1 MNVVIRRFV
10 IGTCLVVSGL
20 AVTVRPV
27 SAQVTD
33 QQVVDQAAVANAQA
47 TVNFDLPATTPT
59 LSWIAP
65 RSAPKARFSDAAMA
79 PRQASS
85 GGVGIG
91 ALVGYVNTSATG
103 DTNDT
108 DFSFDSGS
116 GWMAGIWFGGNRN
129 GVVGVMGELSYV
141 VKKVTNVSPEGN
153 TEVELGY
160 LEIPVLLRI
169 NIGQASASGFR
180 VYGLAGPVF
189 DFKVTDNQ
197 DDIDEFEGL
206 DNPFESFDIGIMAG
220 GGVEVARFS
229 FEVRGN
235 WGLQNI
241 VNTDFTDGRSLK
253 AFSLQVLGKIR
264 FN

>member
-1 MNVVIRRFV
+1 MNVAIRRFV
-10 IGTCLVVSGL
+10 IGTSLVVSGL

-47 TVNFDLPATTPT
+47 TVNFDLPVTTPNI
-59 LSWIAP
+59 SWVAP
-65 RSAPKARFSDAAMA
+65 RNTPKARFSDASMA
-79 PRQASS
+79 PRQSSS

-91 ALVGYVNTSATG
+91 ALIGYVNTSATG

-108 DFSFDSGS
+108 DFKFDSGS

-129 GVVGVMGELSYV
+129 GVLGVMGELSYV
-141 VKKVTNVSPEGN
+141 LKKVQPVGDDPNEPA
-153 TEVELGY
+153 VELGY

-169 NIGQASASGFR
+169 NIGQASANGFR
-180 VYGLAGPVF
+180 VYGVVGPAF
-189 DFKVTDNQ
+189 DFKISDNR
-197 DDIDEFEGL
+197 DDFGFD
-206 DNPFESFDIGIMAG
+206 DNAFESFDIGILAG
-220 GGVEVARFS
+220 GGFEVARLA

-235 WGLQNI
+235 WGLRNI
-241 VNTDFTDGRSLK
+241 VAQDITDNRSLK
-253 AFSLQVLGKIR
+253 AFSLQILGKIR

>member
-1 MNVVIRRFV
+1 MNVSIRRFV
-10 IGTCLVVSGL
+10 IGTSLVVSGL

-47 TVNFDLPATTPT
+47 TVNFDLPVTTPSI
-59 LSWIAP
+59 SWVAP
-65 RSAPKARFSDAAMA
+65 RNTPKARFSDAPMA
-79 PRQASS
+79 PRQSSS
-85 GGVGIG
+85 GGAGIG

-108 DFSFDSGS
+108 DFKFDSGS

-129 GVVGVMGELSYV
+129 GVLGVMGELSYV
-141 VKKVTNVSPEGN
+141 LKKVKPVGN
-153 TEVELGY
+153 PNETEPTVELGY

-169 NIGQASASGFR
+169 NIGQASANGFR
-180 VYGLAGPVF
+180 VYFLAGPAF
-189 DFKVTDNQ
+189 DFKVSDNR
-197 DDIDEFEGL
+197 DDFGFD
-206 DNPFESFDIGIMAG
+206 DNAFESFDIGILG
-220 GGVEVARFS
+220 GGGIEVARLA

-241 VNTDFTDGRSLK
+241 VAKDITDGRSLK